1 MKKLFILTALLFPV
15 SIFAQSHFGSVKLG
29 LFDPSAT
36 GSGFII
42 GYEGGWYIDN
52 NFIIGWDI
60 DWFNKNYTDESLVT
74 QFNDFYGLNYSLNE
88 LRAKTNLHAIPLMGT
103 FTASW
108 PVARR
113 TNAYFTGSA
122 GLEMLLIFYR
132 NYDNPDNS
140 SFHGAFDFAWQLGG
154 GISYEL
160 GLRSDAIVEL
170 AYHYSQP
177 SWEYSVTDPQT
188 GRTRVFSR
196 SFDMSGIML
205 RVGFRFYF

>member
-1 MKKLFILTALLFPV
+1 MKKIIFVIALFFPI

-29 LFDPSAT
+29 MFDPSAT
-36 GSGFII
+36 NAGFII

-52 NFIIGWDI
+52 HFIIGWDV

-74 QFNDFYGLNYSLNE
+74 QFNDFYGTTSSLNE

-108 PVARR
+108 PVAPR

-132 NYDNPDNS
+132 NYDNPDKS

-160 GLRSDAIVEL
+160 GLRSDVLAEI

-177 SWEYSVTDPQT
+177 SWEYSVTDPQS
-188 GRTRVFSR
+188 GKTRVFSR
-196 SFDMSGIML
+196 TFDMSGIML